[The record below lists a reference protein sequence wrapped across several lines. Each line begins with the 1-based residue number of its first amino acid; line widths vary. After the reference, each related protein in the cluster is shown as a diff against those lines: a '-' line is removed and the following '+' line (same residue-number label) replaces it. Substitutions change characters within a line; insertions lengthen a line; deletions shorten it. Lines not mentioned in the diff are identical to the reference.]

1 MTYKEL
7 KNQLKTGLAP
17 LYLFYGEEV
26 FLRDYM
32 TERLIRQAVPEDAR
46 DFNCLILTSD
56 TISPD
61 AVSDFFEAYPFMAER
76 KLLYIKYANL
86 CSAKSKDTDA
96 YRRLFSDIP
105 PYVTVLLCED
115 TPDKRSTLYKALAK
129 TAVICDFPYLDRSEV
144 RHQAESKLSAANK
157 DMRREDMDYLLDL
170 CGPDLSNLRLQLE
183 KLCAYTG
190 RRQTI
195 TKDDIDKTIV
205 PPLCNRVYDISEAV
219 LSKNSAYALRLLSD
233 LKKSGESGIRI
244 LSILGGY
251 FSDLVRAYALLHE
264 SMSYS
269 DMLQAMH
276 LPPNRRFVADKLF
289 KRAKTINGSVI
300 TFCLSA
306 CAKAESDIKNGFIP
320 EWTALEMLVLQF
332 LNM

>member
-32 TERLIRQAVPEDAR
+32 TDRLIRQAVPEDAR
-46 DFNCLILTSD
+46 DFNFLILTSD
-56 TISPD
+56 TLSPE

-76 KLLYIKYANL
+76 KLLCIKHAGL
-86 CSAKSKDTDA
+86 FSAKASGRDA
-96 YRRLFSDIP
+96 YLHLLSDIP
-105 PYVTVLLCED
+105 AYVTVLISED
-115 TPDKRSTLYKALAK
+115 TPDKRGALYKALAK
-129 TAVICDFPYLDRSEV
+129 TAVICDFAYLDRPELK
-144 RHQAESKLSAANK
+144 RQLESKLSAAKK
-157 DMRREDMDYLLDL
+157 DMRREDMEYLLDL
-170 CGPDLSNLRLQLE
+170 CGPDLTNLRLQIE

-190 RRQTI
+190 QRQTI
-195 TKDDIDKTIV
+195 TRDDMDKTIV

-233 LKKSGESGIRI
+233 LKKSGESGVRI

-251 FSDLVRAYALLHE
+251 FSDLARAYALSQE
-264 SMSYS
+264 TMSYS
-269 DMLQAMH
+269 AMLEAMH

-289 KRAKTINGSVI
+289 KRVKTMKGPLISS
-300 TFCLSA
+300 CLSA
-306 CAKAESDIKNGFIP
+306 CTKAESDIKNGWIP

-332 LNM
+332 LNL